1 MISKSCY
8 VFIDSSNL
16 FYGGKRR
23 LGWRVD
29 YHKLLRYLREKGKN
43 IVVIA
48 NSDNTARIIKD
59 RYQGNFIDFSRIKE
73 VIEE

>member
-1 MISKSCY
+1 MEKEY
-8 VFIDSSNL
+8 DTFILLWGDGD
-16 FYGGKRR
+16 FEI
-23 LGWRVD
+23 
-29 YHKLLRYLREKGKN
+29 LLRYLREKGKN